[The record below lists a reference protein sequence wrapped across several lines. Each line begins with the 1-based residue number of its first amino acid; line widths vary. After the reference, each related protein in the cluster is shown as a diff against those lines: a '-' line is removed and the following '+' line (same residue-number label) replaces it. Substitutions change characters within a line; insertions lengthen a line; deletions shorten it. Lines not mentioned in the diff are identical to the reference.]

1 MKSRSSFALGLMM
14 SVSLIAL
21 SGCDEPK
28 VDASIYSSVDQ
39 CKRDPLVKSD
49 DCERS
54 FKEAKS

>member
-1 MKSRSSFALGLMM
+1 M